1 VERKIKISVLP
12 WGESYLKTS
21 LVSRLILI
29 VMLCL
34 VSATTVRGNSKKVPD
49 RGCTAFAHVTVV
61 DPSSKGLQEDVTVVV
76 CGERIRSV
84 KGTPR
89 AQVPK
94 RTRVVDA
101 RGKFLIPGLWD
112 FHVHLAQAGQA
123 SGPLFL
129 AYGVTSVR
137 DCGSTFAVLRD
148 WREKVAAGTL
158 AGPRIKGPGA
168 VFESPHFLQAVT
180 KIEGMLEPGLAESL
194 RAAMQGR
201 IGLTSPTEAQAQVDM
216 LKAQGADFIKVR
228 NANSPEI
235 LYAIAEA
242 SKRDGLSLAGH
253 VIRGVDLA
261 KASDAGQHSIEHDED
276 YFGSNPAPVTATQQA
291 ELEAQFVRNGTVL
304 VPTIVTERARL
315 APEGQIQAVL
325 DDTAGATNPLRR
337 FLSPDL
343 LNFWR
348 MQEALK
354 KYDSRPESWQSTL
367 QKGKDLVRAMREAG
381 VQILPGTD
389 LGVPLLYPGASL
401 LDELQI
407 FVDDIGMSPRDALE
421 SATVLPA
428 RWFRI
433 QNEIGTVAQGKLADL
448 VLLDANPLENIQNLR
463 KVSGVVA
470 NGRYYDRTK
479 LGACSSN
486 CRNLKASSREG
497 FVRRVGHAQR

>member
-1 VERKIKISVLP
+1 M
-12 WGESYLKTS
+12 
-21 LVSRLILI
+21 

-34 VSATTVRGNSKKVPD
+34 VSAATARGNNKKVPD
-49 RGCTAFAHVTVV
+49 RECTAFVHVTVV
-61 DPSSKGLQEDVTVVV
+61 DPSSKGPQADMTVVV

-84 KGTPR
+84 NKARRGNN
-89 AQVPK
+89 VPNVA
-94 RTRVVDA
+94 RVVDA

-112 FHVHLAQAGQA
+112 FHVHLAQAGEA

-129 AYGVTSVR
+129 AHGVTSVR

-168 VFESPHFLQAVT
+168 VFESPHFLQVVE
-180 KIEGMLEPGLAESL
+180 KVEGMLEPGLAESL

-201 IGLTSPTEAQAQVDM
+201 IGLTSPAEAQAQVDV

-228 NANSPEI
+228 NADSPEI

-242 SKRDGLSLAGH
+242 SKRDGLPLAGH
-253 VIRGVDLA
+253 VIRGVNLA
-261 KASDAGQHSIEHDED
+261 KASDAGQLSIEHDED
-276 YFGSNPAPVTATQQA
+276 YFGSNPAPVTPMQQA
-291 ELEAQFVRNGTVL
+291 ELGARFVRNGTVL

-315 APEGQIQAVL
+315 APEAQIQAAL
-325 DDTAGATNPLRR
+325 NDTAGAADPLRR

-354 KYDSRPESWQSTL
+354 KYDSRPESWESTL
-367 QKGKDLVRAMREAG
+367 QKGKNFVRAMRKAG
-381 VQILPGTD
+381 VEILPGTD

-407 FVDDIGMSPRDALE
+407 FVDDIGMSPREALE
-421 SATVLPA
+421 SATALPA
-428 RWFRI
+428 RWFGI
-433 QNEIGTVAQGKLADL
+433 QDELGTVAPSKLADL
-448 VLLDANPLENIQNLR
+448 VLLDASPLENIQNLR

-470 NGRYYDRTK
+470 NGRYYGRAE
-479 LGACSSN
+479 LGGLLAQMPKSESV
-486 CRNLKASSREG
+486 LQGETGYGIEAISSRPG
-497 FVRRVGHAQR
+497 AF